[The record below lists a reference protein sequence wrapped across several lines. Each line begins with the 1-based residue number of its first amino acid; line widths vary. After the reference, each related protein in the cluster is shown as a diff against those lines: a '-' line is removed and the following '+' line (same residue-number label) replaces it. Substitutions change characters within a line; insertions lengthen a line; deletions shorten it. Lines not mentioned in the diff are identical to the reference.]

1 MNIFLI
7 GYRCTGKTSVG
18 KALAEKLALSFADS
32 DSEIVKE
39 QGMSVAEMVSSYGW
53 DFFREKEQSMIRRL
67 CAGDRQVVASGG
79 GVILNPE
86 NVKNMRQNSSVVWLK
101 ALPETLKQRI
111 LNDEA
116 TSHLRPSLTA
126 KGLIEEIE
134 EVLSIRT
141 PLYEGA
147 MNFSVDTDHTGI
159 DEICDIVI
167 AGIKGVRGKR

>member
-7 GYRCTGKTSVG
+7 GYRCTGKTSAG
-18 KALAEKLALSFADS
+18 KALAEKLGQTFADS

-39 QGMSVAEMVSSYGW
+39 QGMSVAEMVSAQGW
-53 DFFREKEQSMIRRL
+53 DFFREKEQLVIRRL
-67 CAGDRQVVASGG
+67 CAGDRQVLATGG

-86 NVKNMRQNSSVVWLK
+86 NVKNMRQSGIVVWLK
-101 ALPETLKQRI
+101 ALPETIKQRI

-126 KGLIEEIE
+126 KGLTEEIE
-134 EVLSIRT
+134 DVLSIRT

-147 MNFSVDTDHTGI
+147 MNFSVDTDQAGI
-159 DEICDIVI
+159 DEICRIII
-167 AGIKGVRGKR
+167 ARVGR

>member
-7 GYRCTGKTSVG
+7 GYRCTGKTSAG
-18 KALAEKLALSFADS
+18 KALAEKLGQPFADS

-39 QGMSVAEMVSSYGW
+39 QGMSVAEMVSAHGW
-53 DFFREKEQSMIRRL
+53 DFFREKEQSVIRRL
-67 CAGDRQVVASGG
+67 CAGDRQVVSTGG

-86 NVKNMRQNSSVVWLK
+86 NVKNMRQSGLVVWLK
-101 ALPETLKQRI
+101 ASPETIRKRI

-126 KGLIEEIE
+126 KGLTEEIE
-134 EVLSIRT
+134 DVLSIRT

-147 MNFSVDTDHTGI
+147 MNFSVDTDLAGI
-159 DEICDIVI
+159 DEICRIII
-167 AGIKGVRGKR
+167 ARVGR